1 MPLNKYRVLS
11 KIAET
16 GKMHEAAQ
24 ELIYSKQ
31 NLSRITKTMEEE
43 YGFPLF
49 VRTRDGVQLTENARR
64 MLPAINKI
72 IEAED
77 ELHEIINSIQE
88 DEGLIKH
95 IHIGACGSTVIGL
108 VQESI
113 KRMKMEHEELS
124 VDVRYF
130 IDAQFFMEDLNDGSV
145 DFCIVVDKYQRD
157 FDFEPFMKERF
168 YAVLPKDH
176 ELATRDEI
184 SYIEL
189 MDYPVIATPDC
200 PWSEEI
206 RKKDRWKFVTI
217 DDDIIGIPV
226 IERNEAIGI
235 LAAITQYDY
244 GPNLVAIPIKEEM
257 YRAIGVATSKDRE
270 LSSAAKR
277 FKSILIKT
285 AEEYFK

>member
-1 MPLNKYRVLS
+1 
-11 KIAET
+11 
-16 GKMHEAAQ
+16 
-24 ELIYSKQ
+24 
-31 NLSRITKTMEEE
+31 
-43 YGFPLF
+43 
-49 VRTRDGVQLTENARR
+49 
-64 MLPAINKI
+64 
-72 IEAED
+72 
-77 ELHEIINSIQE
+77 
-88 DEGLIKH
+88 
-95 IHIGACGSTVIGL
+95 
-108 VQESI
+108 
-113 KRMKMEHEELS
+113 MEHEELS